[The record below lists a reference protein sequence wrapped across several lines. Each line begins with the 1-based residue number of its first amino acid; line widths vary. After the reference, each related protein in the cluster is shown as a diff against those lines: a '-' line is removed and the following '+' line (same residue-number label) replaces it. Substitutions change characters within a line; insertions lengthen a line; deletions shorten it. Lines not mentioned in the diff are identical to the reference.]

1 MTFANQTAYSPSDTH
16 PILEVRDLTMSY
28 GDKEVL
34 KGVTFDVAPSE
45 VITFIGES
53 GAGKST
59 MLRCLNLLEEPLGG
73 DIRFRGKSILEPG
86 FDRKAYRAR
95 VGMVFQ
101 SFYLFDNMSVLDNCI
116 LAQTKV
122 LKRSDKEAREKSMA
136 LLEEVGMADY
146 AKSFPGQL
154 SGGQA
159 QRVAIARA
167 LSMDPD
173 ILLFD
178 EPTSALDPKNV
189 GEVLR
194 VMQKIAEEGMTM
206 LVVTHEMAFAREVAK
221 RVCFMA
227 QGKILESA
235 PSHEFFERPKTQEA
249 QDFIRTIHF

>member
-1 MTFANQTAYSPSDTH
+1 
-16 PILEVRDLTMSY
+16 
-28 GDKEVL
+28 
-34 KGVTFDVAPSE
+34 
-45 VITFIGES
+45 
-53 GAGKST
+53 
-59 MLRCLNLLEEPLGG
+59 
-73 DIRFRGKSILEPG
+73 
-86 FDRKAYRAR
+86 
-95 VGMVFQ
+95 MVFQ
-101 SFYLFDNMSVLDNCI
+101 SFYLFDNLSVLDNCL

-122 LKRSDKEAREKSMA
+122 LKRSDKEAREKAMV
-136 LLEEVGMADY
+136 LLDEVGMADY
-146 AKSFPGQL
+146 AKSFPDQL

-235 PSHEFFERPKTQEA
+235 LSHDFFDRPKTQEA
-249 QDFIRTIHF
+249 QDFIRTIHL